1 MPMGDFLTFQVA
13 HRLNNGVLLGGDVQ
27 IAFDFKDTYDE
38 NTEGRGPELDGY
50 TIANIFAEYTP
61 KRMDNLTLRAEVNNL
76 FDEQYSSRATY
87 GQEFVGVVEP
97 LTEPGRSIRLSAEIV
112 F

>member
-1 MPMGDFLTFQVA
+1 VA

-27 IAFDFKDTYDE
+27 VAFDFDDTYDAA
-38 NTEGRGPELDGY
+38 TGGSGPELDGY
-50 TIANIFAEYTP
+50 TIANVFAEYTP

-87 GQEFVGVVEP
+87 GQEFVGEVEP
-97 LTEPGRSIRLSAEIV
+97 LTEPGRSIRVSAEIV